1 MCSKE
6 ILERRGTAAASRWSE
21 LVSPLALSA
30 FVFLTG
36 GAMAQTQQISPLT
49 GSSGMYQTTPVRAH
63 IIDEPASPAAA
74 SSPFDVAPLPPVES
88 IETGSDIGPFLAS
101 GVPADLTRAA
111 LRRAWSTD
119 PAIRDFVGLSE
130 NDWDFNAPAPGFG
143 SLTTDDVRR
152 LWTQERALAGFSE
165 ESPNFGYAYATAAVL
180 AF

>member
-6 ILERRGTAAASRWSE
+6 IPERRGMAAASRWSE
-21 LVSPLALSA
+21 LVPPLALSA
-30 FVFLTG
+30 LVFLTG
-36 GAMAQTQQISPLT
+36 GAMAQTQQISPPAL
-49 GSSGMYQTTPVRAH
+49 SSGMHEATPVRAQT
-63 IIDEPASPAAA
+63 IEKLGSPATAG
-74 SSPFDVAPLPPVES
+74 SPFDAATLPPVES
-88 IETGSDIGPFLAS
+88 IGNGSDIGPFLAS

-152 LWTQERALAGFSE
+152 LLTQDTAVTEGSDHQRLATER
-165 ESPNFGYAYATAAVL
+165 
-180 AF
+180 

>member
-6 ILERRGTAAASRWSE
+6 ISERRGTAAASRWSE

-36 GAMAQTQQISPLT
+36 GAMAQTQQISPPVL
-49 GSSGMYQTTPVRAH
+49 SSGMLQATPVRAQT
-63 IIDEPASPAAA
+63 IDKLGGPATVG
-74 SSPFDVAPLPPVES
+74 SPFDAATLPPVES
-88 IETGSDIGPFLAS
+88 IGNGSDIGPFLAS

-119 PAIRDFVGLSE
+119 PTIRDFVELSE
-130 NDWDFNAPAPGFG
+130 NSWDFNAPVPGFE

-152 LWTQERALAGFSE
+152 LLARDSEVTAGSDHQRLVAER
-165 ESPNFGYAYATAAVL
+165 
-180 AF
+180 